1 MGRKATT
8 RERKA
13 PGPSV
18 QRWLSA
24 LFSYWQEHGMA
35 NQTMDDWA
43 VAVEKS
49 KATLYAYFKSKE
61 EMVEAALAVKLQ
73 NIQAF
78 EGPLLDSSRS
88 YVDRYRDAFE
98 LISPQLGEISV
109 VFLSDL
115 RTEFPK
121 QMEMIDTFLN
131 YVGEVLGR
139 FYQEGFQAGAFR
151 EANVPMLVLMD
162 QQFFQQLT
170 DPKFLQSAGITL
182 KEAVTYFI
190 ELKFQGLLRH

>member
-1 MGRKATT
+1 
-8 RERKA
+8 
-13 PGPSV
+13 
-18 QRWLSA
+18 
-24 LFSYWQEHGMA
+24 MA
-35 NQTMDDWA
+35 HQTMDDWA

-78 EGPLLDSSRS
+78 EGPLQDTSRS
-88 YVDRYRDAFE
+88 YVQRYSDAFE

-109 VFLSDL
+109 LFLSDL

-121 QMEMIDTFLN
+121 QMAIVETFLN
-131 YVGEVLGR
+131 YVGKVLGE

-151 EANVPMLVLMD
+151 EVSIPMLVQMD
-162 QQFFQQLT
+162 QLFFQQLT
-170 DPKFLQSAGITL
+170 DPKFLQGAGISL

-190 ELKFQGLLRH
+190 ELKFQGLLRHH